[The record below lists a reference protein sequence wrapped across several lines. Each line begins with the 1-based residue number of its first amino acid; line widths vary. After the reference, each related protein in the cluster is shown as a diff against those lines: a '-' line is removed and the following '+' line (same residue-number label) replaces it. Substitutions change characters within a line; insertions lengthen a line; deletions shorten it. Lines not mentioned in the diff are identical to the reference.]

1 MIIIIAKNVETWKSV
16 FYFITP
22 LFKLHCAKFWKAFR
36 KALYIQVRIF
46 NKIVENYVENV
57 EIVRLIVLEVFDYV
71 VNGIF

>member
-1 MIIIIAKNVETWKSV
+1 M
-16 FYFITP
+16 
-22 LFKLHCAKFWKAFR
+22 
-36 KALYIQVRIF
+36 QVRIF